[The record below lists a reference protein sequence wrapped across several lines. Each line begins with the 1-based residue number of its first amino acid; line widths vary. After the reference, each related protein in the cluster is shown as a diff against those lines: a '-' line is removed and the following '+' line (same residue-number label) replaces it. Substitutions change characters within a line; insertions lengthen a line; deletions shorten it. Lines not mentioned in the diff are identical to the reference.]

1 MTDLS
6 HKYLRVQDLRRLR
19 NLLFSTRRVV
29 EGRFAGRHVSSQ
41 RGQSVEFTD
50 HRPYA
55 LGDEVGDIDWKI
67 YGRSDKLFVRLFEHQ
82 SDMSVHLLIDA
93 SASMAYSGLDHR
105 EPSDF
110 DVRPTVESKY
120 DHACR
125 IAAAIAF
132 LATRQQDRISF
143 GFAKAGLREFQPP
156 GGSPGHLL
164 GLLDAMERLRPQGE
178 ARLSKALAELASR
191 VHGRGV
197 LVVLSDLHEDP
208 SPVLG
213 AMSLF
218 AHRGGEVV
226 VFHTLHGDELAL
238 PEMDDALFVDSE
250 TQQRLPLNVS
260 ELRND
265 YAKRMRGFL
274 EGWSTAC
281 RGRGFDYQLVNSA
294 AHYHQ
299 ALEKF
304 LFSRAAAG

>member
-19 NLLFSTRRVV
+19 NLLFSTRRTA
-29 EGRFAGRHVSSQ
+29 EGRFAGRHVSPQ
-41 RGQSVEFTD
+41 RGQSVEFAD
-50 HRPYA
+50 YRPYA

-67 YGRSDKLFVRLFEHQ
+67 YGRSDRLFVRLFEHQ

-93 SASMAYSGLDHR
+93 SASMAYSGLDDAR
-105 EPSDF
+105 STLD
-110 DVRPTVESKY
+110 SKY

-132 LATRQQDRISF
+132 LTTRQQDRISS
-143 GFAKAGLREFQPP
+143 GFAQAGLREFQPS
-156 GGSPGHLL
+156 GGSPSHLM

-178 ARLSKALAELASR
+178 ARLSKALAELAAR

-208 SPVLG
+208 GPMLG

-238 PEMDDALFVDSE
+238 PEIDDALFVDSE

-294 AHYHQ
+294 APYHQ